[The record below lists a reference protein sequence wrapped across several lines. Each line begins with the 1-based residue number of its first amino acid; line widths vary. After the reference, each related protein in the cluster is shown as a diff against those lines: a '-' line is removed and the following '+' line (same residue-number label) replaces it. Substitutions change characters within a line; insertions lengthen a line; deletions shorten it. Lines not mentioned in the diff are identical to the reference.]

1 MNEHSPGRE
10 PAAQSNTKEGVTAAV
25 CAQGLTKTY
34 PPSGKTP
41 VVQALKFVDL
51 TIPVG
56 SFFGLLGPNGAGKS
70 TFINILADL
79 VKKTHG
85 SVAVWGHDIDSETRA
100 ARAAIGVVLQELN
113 LDPFL
118 HQPRPWHFRPGCT
131 RYRNPNPAPLKFWRL
146 CA

>member
-10 PAAQSNTKEGVTAAV
+10 PAAQSNTNEGVTAAV
-25 CAQGLTKTY
+25 SARGLTKTY
-34 PPSGKTP
+34 PASGKTP
-41 VVQALKFVDL
+41 AVQALKSVDL

-70 TFINILADL
+70 TFINILAGP

-100 ARAAIGVVLQELN
+100 VR
-113 LDPFL
+113 
-118 HQPRPWHFRPGCT
+118 QPSTWSP
-131 RYRNPNPAPLKFWRL
+131 KS
-146 CA
+146 